1 MDSRSAPA
9 EAAWGFVTV
18 TGTLTPDFTTVM
30 VWEPTLPAC
39 PPPNQVRGA
48 DRAPGRGNAPVRA
61 VAEND
66 LRLIAVIDLHA
77 EVRVVGV
84 AVEQRPTLL
93 PHLEPA
99 AGIDLDAQVVLGV
112 WVPRQEDRSLSQ
124 AETLTRLAGGGAKDF
139 IDHRRGMQDCQF
151 EGDLSTHAIARDL

>member
-1 MDSRSAPA
+1 
-9 EAAWGFVTV
+9 
-18 TGTLTPDFTTVM
+18 
-30 VWEPTLPAC
+30 LPAC

-66 LRLIAVIDLHA
+66 LRLIAVVDLHA

-112 WVPRQEDRSLSQ
+112 WVPR
-124 AETLTRLAGGGAKDF
+124 
-139 IDHRRGMQDCQF
+139 
-151 EGDLSTHAIARDL
+151 

>member
-1 MDSRSAPA
+1 MQAA
-9 EAAWGFVTV
+9 EDLWCLASSMLDGLPVGSSGGSLGVRDRHGHIDPRFHDRNGVGANV
-18 TGTLTPDFTTVM
+18 DC
-30 VWEPTLPAC
+30 LPA
-39 PPPNQVRGA
+39 PNQVRGA
-48 DRAPGRGNAPVRA
+48 DRAPGRRNAPVRA

-66 LRLIAVIDLHA
+66 LRLIAVVDLHA

-112 WVPRQEDRSLSQ
+112 WVPR
-124 AETLTRLAGGGAKDF
+124 
-139 IDHRRGMQDCQF
+139 
-151 EGDLSTHAIARDL
+151 